1 MFKDRSRIRQ
11 EDGAHMGRVVMA
23 GALEGIRVLEF
34 SQIIA
39 GPYACQNLAEMG
51 AEVIK
56 VEPPDGEPWRQFSQF
71 YPGEAKYF
79 QSLNRGK
86 KSLAIALQDSAA
98 QDLIMKLIP
107 FCDVVLVNY
116 RPDVAKR
123 LGIDYATLSAIKS
136 DLIYA
141 DNTAFGRSGPWSHRP
156 GYDIVVQAVSG
167 MMAAEG
173 KLGDDGEPKTISS
186 TAIADYGTGLALAW
200 GITAALFHRER
211 TGEGQLV
218 ESTLLQTALS
228 FQAASIFDLPLA
240 DSQSGAYASRE
251 MVAKKRSENASYV
264 ELLEAR
270 NGGISSL
277 LGGIA
282 NIYYRPYQTKD
293 GAMAVGALSSGLWA
307 KVRTALET
315 DFLGWADPN
324 LASATPEWIEDA
336 TRQVKELEAF
346 VRSKTTQE
354 WMEIL
359 DREGVPGGP
368 VNFPEDMLT
377 DPQVIANGMLTEID
391 HELTGPQTQ
400 VGPIINKSTTPK
412 ETSESPEH
420 GRDNDRYA
428 EMAGFS
434 EQEIESMR
442 EAGVIL

>member
-1 MFKDRSRIRQ
+1 
-11 EDGAHMGRVVMA
+11 MA
-23 GALEGIRVLEF
+23 GALEGIRILEF

-56 VEPPDGEPWRQFSQF
+56 VEPPEGEPWRQFSQF

-86 KSLAIALQDSAA
+86 NSLSIALQEPAA
-98 QDLIMKLIP
+98 QELIARLVP
-107 FCDVVLVNY
+107 HCDVVLVNY

-123 LGIDYATLSAIKS
+123 LQIDYETLSAIKP

-156 GYDIVVQAVSG
+156 GYDVVVQAVSG

-173 KLGDDGEPKTISS
+173 KLGEAGEPKTISS

-211 TGEGQLV
+211 TGAGQMI

-228 FQAASIFDLPLA
+228 FQSASIFDLPLA
-240 DSQSGAYASRE
+240 DSQSGAYTSRE
-251 MVAKKRSENASYV
+251 AVARKRTENASYV
-264 ELLEAR
+264 ELLETR
-270 NGGISSL
+270 SGGISGL
-277 LGGIA
+277 LAGIA

-293 GAMAVGALSSGLWA
+293 GAIAVGALSSSLWA
-307 KVRTALET
+307 KVRSALQT
-315 DFLGWADPN
+315 DFLGWADPD
-324 LASATPEWIEDA
+324 LASATPEWIENA
-336 TRQVKELEAF
+336 TKQVQELEAF
-346 VRSKTTQE
+346 VRSKTTDE

-359 DREGVPGGP
+359 DKEGVPGGP

-377 DPQVIANGMLTEID
+377 DPQVLANDMLVELNHD
-391 HELTGPQTQ
+391 LTGPQTQ
-400 VGPIINKSTTPK
+400 VGPIIKMSATPLSTDA
-412 ETSESPEH
+412 SPPL
-420 GRDNDRYA
+420 GRDTDKYA
-428 EMAGFS
+428 KLAGYS
-434 EQEIESMR
+434 DAEILGLR
-442 EAGVIL
+442 EVGTLA

>member
-1 MFKDRSRIRQ
+1 MPKDRSRIKQ
-11 EDGAHMGRVVMA
+11 DDGAKMGEVAVA

-71 YPGEAKYF
+71 YPGEAKFF

-86 KSLAIALQDSAA
+86 NSLAIALQDPAA
-98 QDLIMKLIP
+98 QDLIAKLIP

-123 LGIDYATLSAIKS
+123 LGIDYETLSGIKP

-228 FQAASIFDLPLA
+228 FQASSIFDLPLA

-251 MVAKKRSENASYV
+251 LVAEKRLENASYMK
-264 ELLEAR
+264 LLEAR
-270 NGGISSL
+270 SGGISSL

-307 KVRTALET
+307 KVRTALQT

-324 LASATPEWIEDA
+324 LAAATPEWIEDA
-336 TRQVKELEAF
+336 TKQVKKLEAF
-346 VRSKTTQE
+346 VRSKTTEE
-354 WMEIL
+354 WMEIF
-359 DREGVPGGP
+359 DAEGVPGGP

-377 DPQVIANGMLTEID
+377 DPQVIANDMLVELD
-391 HELTGPQTQ
+391 HDLTGPQTQ
-400 VGPIINKSTTPK
+400 VGPIIKMSGTPLK
-412 ETSESPEH
+412 TAASPPL
-420 GRDNDRYA
+420 GRDNDLYA
-428 EMAGFS
+428 RMAGFS
-434 EQEIESMR
+434 EDEILSLR
-442 EAGVIL
+442 EKGVIL

>member
-1 MFKDRSRIRQ
+1 MT
-11 EDGAHMGRVVMA
+11 

-34 SQIIA
+34 SQVIA

-56 VEPPDGEPWRQFSQF
+56 VEPPEGEPWRQFSQF

-86 KSLAIALQDSAA
+86 SSLAIALQEAAA
-98 QDLIMKLIP
+98 QELIARLVP
-107 FCDVVLVNY
+107 FCDVVVVNY

-123 LGIDYATLSAIKS
+123 LQIDYETLSAIKP

-173 KLGDDGEPKTISS
+173 KLGEAGEPKTISS

-211 TGEGQLV
+211 TGEGQMI

-228 FQAASIFDLPLA
+228 FQSSSIFDLPLA
-240 DSQSGAYASRE
+240 DSQSGAYTSRE
-251 MVAKKRSENASYV
+251 AVARKRAENASYV
-264 ELLEAR
+264 DLLETR
-270 NGGISSL
+270 SGGISGL
-277 LGGIA
+277 LSGIA

-293 GAMAVGALSSGLWA
+293 GAIAVGALSSSLWA
-307 KVRTALET
+307 KVRTALQT
-315 DFLGWADPN
+315 DFLGWADPD
-324 LASATPEWIEDA
+324 LASATPEWIENA
-336 TRQVKELEAF
+336 TKQVQELEAF
-346 VRSKTTQE
+346 VRSKTTDE
-354 WMEIL
+354 WMKIL
-359 DREGVPGGP
+359 DKEGVPGGP

-377 DPQVIANGMLTEID
+377 DPQVLANDMLVELNHD
-391 HELTGPQTQ
+391 LTGPQTQ
-400 VGPIINKSTTPK
+400 VGPIIKMSATPLSTDA
-412 ETSESPEH
+412 SPPL
-420 GRDNDRYA
+420 GRDTDTYA
-428 EMAGFS
+428 KLAGYS
-434 EQEIESMR
+434 DAEILKLR
-442 EAGVIL
+442 EVGTLA

>member
-1 MFKDRSRIRQ
+1 MFKDRFRIRQ

-98 QDLIMKLIP
+98 QDLSMKLIP

-211 TGEGQLV
+211 TGEG
-218 ESTLLQTALS
+218 
-228 FQAASIFDLPLA
+228 
-240 DSQSGAYASRE
+240 
-251 MVAKKRSENASYV
+251 K
-264 ELLEAR
+264 
-270 NGGISSL
+270 
-277 LGGIA
+277 
-282 NIYYRPYQTKD
+282 
-293 GAMAVGALSSGLWA
+293 
-307 KVRTALET
+307 
-315 DFLGWADPN
+315 
-324 LASATPEWIEDA
+324 
-336 TRQVKELEAF
+336 
-346 VRSKTTQE
+346 
-354 WMEIL
+354 
-359 DREGVPGGP
+359 
-368 VNFPEDMLT
+368 
-377 DPQVIANGMLTEID
+377 
-391 HELTGPQTQ
+391 
-400 VGPIINKSTTPK
+400 
-412 ETSESPEH
+412 
-420 GRDNDRYA
+420 
-428 EMAGFS
+428 
-434 EQEIESMR
+434 
-442 EAGVIL
+442 